1 MKVFAI
7 STWSPL
13 PLVNGS
19 TLRAFHLLRALA
31 ARHDVDLVAFSAPGA
46 PSDDDVAHLRRR
58 VDSKVERL
66 AHAVQAL

>member
-19 TLRAFHLLRALA
+19 TLRAFHLLLSLI
-31 ARHDVDLVAFSAPGA
+31 HI
-46 PSDDDVAHLRRR
+46 
-58 VDSKVERL
+58 
-66 AHAVQAL
+66 